1 MRTITRFARLSDVR
15 AWTVAQGS
23 GPVSAA
29 SIPAVR
35 TPLLF
40 ALLFGLGLSAQ
51 SQPSAYDL
59 LIRGGQL
66 IDGTNTPARTAD
78 IAIRAGKIAAIGDL
92 GAATA
97 RRTLDA
103 KGLVVAPGFIDLHT
117 HIDAAIVT
125 QPQARNFVAMG
136 VTSVISGNCGGSES
150 DLAAHLQAVATKGS
164 AVNYGTLLGAG
175 TVRNAVM
182 RYSRKK
188 ASAEELQQMQ
198 ALVRKAMAAGAFG
211 ISTGLIYVPGSYARE
226 DELVELCKA
235 MPEGGGRYV
244 SHIRSEEEKVLT
256 AIDEALAIG
265 QRAGCPVHIS
275 HLKASGKPQWGWS
288 ERILAKLRAA
298 RAGGQ
303 KVTGDQY
310 AYTASSTSLDVLFPD
325 EELAIGKKE
334 FAARLQQ
341 DQGFRAKMGEALFE
355 TMRRAGFGDLSYA
368 QIAAAPGHPELAG
381 KTLKD
386 AAQLFF
392 AKDDRGAQA
401 EAAMRLYADAEGRRI
416 GMVYHKMDEA
426 DVIAFLAEPWI
437 AVASDAGIRAEG
449 AGKPHPRGSG
459 NNPRVLGRYV
469 REHKTLSLELAVH
482 KMTQVPAQA
491 FGLEGRGVVAVGA
504 CADLVLFAPETVADR
519 ATYEDPLAAPVG
531 IPYVLVNG
539 EFVLEQGKPT
549 KVLPGHVLRANRR

>member
-1 MRTITRFARLSDVR
+1 MRALVLVLVLLASVSP
-15 AWTVAQGS
+15 AQDS
-23 GPVSAA
+23 RPEH
-29 SIPAVR
+29 
-35 TPLLF
+35 
-40 ALLFGLGLSAQ
+40 
-51 SQPSAYDL
+51 DL
-59 LIRGGQL
+59 VLRGGL
-66 IDGTNTPARTAD
+66 VLDGTGAPVRRAD
-78 IAIRAGKIAAIGDL
+78 VAIAGDKIVAIGDL
-92 GAATA
+92 AQAPA
-97 RRTLDA
+97 RRAIDA

-117 HIDAAIVT
+117 HIDADLTRHPRAG
-125 QPQARNFVAMG
+125 NFVAMG
-136 VTSVISGNCGGSES
+136 VTTVISGNCGGSEL
-150 DLAAHLQAVATKGS
+150 DVAAHLAAVAAKGT
-164 AVNYGTLLGAG
+164 APNYGTLLGAG

-244 SHIRSEEEKVLT
+244 SHIRSEEEQVLT

-265 QRAGCPVHIS
+265 RRAGCPVHIS

-341 DQGFRAKMGEALFE
+341 DQAFRTKMGEALFE

-426 DVIAFLAEPWI
+426 DVSAFLAEPWI

-549 KVLPGHVLRANRR
+549 KVLPGHLLRANRR